1 MAQSR
6 YPYSLFF
13 VDPTFLVGMASVF
26 DLAGVLPGF
35 NSAATP
41 ALADF
46 LALQYDW
53 YKVGQDLYSAMN
65 AFKQTDLSKAQQME
79 LAGIATG

>member
-1 MAQSR
+1 MAQLHA
-6 YPYSLFF
+6 PYSLFF
-13 VDPTFLVGMASVF
+13 VDPSFLAGMASVF
-26 DLAGVLPGF
+26 DLAGVNVDF
-35 NSAATP
+35 NSVPSP

-65 AFKQTDLSKAQQME
+65 TFKQTELPIAQQME
-79 LAGIATG
+79 FAGIAAG